1 MAEKSVPGSSVIWI
15 VVVALLA
22 AYAWWLS
29 GQLDAS
35 QERLEAAQQRERQLI
50 LQIQEMAVRPGT
62 QECPPAP

>member
-1 MAEKSVPGSSVIWI
+1 MAEKSVQGSSVIWI

-35 QERLEAAQQRERQLI
+35 QERLKAAQQRERQLI
-50 LQIQEMAVRPGT
+50 QQVQDMAVRAGM
-62 QECPPAP
+62 QECPPAA